1 MSGLV
6 DAEGSFG
13 VNLVKKESSKIGY
26 SVLIYFEIGL
36 KLWVEVGALQA
47 TVKKPEGYS
56 D

>member
-1 MSGLV
+1 M
-6 DAEGSFG
+6 
-13 VNLVKKESSKIGY
+13 KEIANYQHAYKY
-26 SVLIYFEIGL
+26 QAVYFYIYFEIGL